1 MKEKTGERHGIWQE
15 EMSRKEGACTDQHTR
30 IHWHKHCSK
39 IQGDKEAWKGKKEHG
54 GRALRWTVPIV
65 C

>member
-1 MKEKTGERHGIWQE
+1 MKDMEFG
-15 EMSRKEGACTDQHTR
+15 RKKCRGKKARVPTNIG

-39 IQGDKEAWKGKKEHG
+39 VQGDKEAWKGKKEHG
-54 GRALRWTVPIV
+54 GRALRWTVSIV